1 VPAWGDVKTRIIQ
14 NDPEPEP
21 SAVAAIGEPAPDER
35 EAWLRRAFFLLA
47 VVGYFII
54 GAIHPA
60 DLEVGDETALYLG
73 IHLVQLVLIL
83 LLAWGTWFLVK
94 DLPGRAAQ
102 VARVAIVPYAIV
114 YAAFDA
120 IAGVAIGIIIREANG
135 LSAAEGAAVQR
146 IFDDSDGV
154 TEALTAAFYV
164 AGGLT
169 WFVMALAA
177 AIAVKPIG
185 GLGPT
190 LLMAIGAAI
199 FAVGHPFPP
208 GPIGIA
214 LFGLGIAWLEL
225 RREAAKA
232 PEAQPALTP

>member
-1 VPAWGDVKTRIIQ
+1 MKTRIIQ
-14 NDPEPEP
+14 NEPEPEP
-21 SAVAAIGEPAPDER
+21 TAQTATVQPVADGR
-35 EAWLRRAFFLLA
+35 ETWLRRAILA
-47 VVGYFII
+47 TGIVGYFVI

-73 IHLVQLVLIL
+73 IHLVQPVLIL
-83 LLAWGTWFLVK
+83 LLAWGIWLLVK

-102 VARVAIVPYAIV
+102 VARIAIVPYAIA
-114 YAAFDA
+114 YAIFDA
-120 IAGVAIGIIIREANG
+120 IAGIAIGTIVREANG
-135 LSAAEGAAVQR
+135 MSAAEGAAVQR
-146 IFDDSDGV
+146 VFDDADGF
-154 TEALTAAFYV
+154 TEALSAGVYV

-177 AIAVKPIG
+177 AIAVKQVG

-190 LLMAIGAAI
+190 LLMAVGAAI

-214 LFGLGIAWLEL
+214 LFGLGVAWLEV

-232 PEAQPALTP
+232 PEAQPVLAP